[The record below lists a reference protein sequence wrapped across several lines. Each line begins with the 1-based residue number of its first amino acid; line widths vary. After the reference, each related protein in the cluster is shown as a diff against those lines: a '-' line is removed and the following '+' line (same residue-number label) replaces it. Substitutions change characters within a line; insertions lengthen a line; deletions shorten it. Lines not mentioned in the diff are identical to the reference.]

1 MSEAPEKPK
10 VRKRR
15 RWLWIT
21 LGLFVSVVLVLALA
35 LPPLLDVERYRGL
48 IEQALAE
55 QTGWDAELGKIEFS
69 PWRGMVLTVSP
80 ATLSAPGGKTSR
92 FEVETI
98 EIRARLWPLL
108 RGLLEI
114 RSISLDSPD
123 ILLVRNDPDEGWIV
137 PVPPGAFAS
146 KTAQAPR
153 PAGGEQAPAGAQG
166 QGQGA
171 EAPAGGGR
179 FRVTIDR
186 VGVDR
191 GRVRVEDR
199 AGDPPL
205 ELELAD
211 VDLDIRP
218 ASGDFSG
225 QGTFA
230 DGGGRLKWT
239 GNVSQG
245 AHITLSDIPTVRLH
259 PFLGPDLVH
268 AGGVLSGDVDV
279 TFPLA
284 LRGKFTGRNVTL
296 LAGEKPFDT
305 VHVDLQVDSANE
317 IWTLSDLRVDAEGL
331 KLAGRGTL
339 MPDINIDLVLPK
351 TSLEDA
357 LRALPSVLPLPI
369 DVRPPGEV
377 EAQLHVEQPEGGE
390 LTYTAA
396 GNVSAAEF
404 HASEML
410 PPAKQVRARF
420 ELDRSGALEVTVLE
434 GTVAGGPA
442 KGVARLS
449 SIDPPG
455 VLGFDG
461 GLDQAQ
467 FGALLEGLIG
477 EQAKRISGPTG
488 LSADVALDMGAKQID
503 ARALSG
509 RVDLSSREVSLP
521 GWDLEGSIRRKIDE
535 KLTELNLRDLVEKKL
550 GGRAQEK
557 SQPNAPA
564 APTTVF
570 DGVELGIDLNAIPWK
585 LDKLSLDTEHMRA
598 SGGGTFDP
606 LAGTVDLHF
615 TARLDPKKTAE
626 LVARTEQLKLLVDDS
641 GQLTLPLHLEGAM
654 LSPSIGVD
662 FGKAFSVR
670 LESEDTQ
677 KKVKD
682 LLKGLIDRD

>member
-1 MSEAPEKPK
+1 MTETTEKPR

-21 LGLFVSVVLVLALA
+21 LGLLVAVVLTLALA
-35 LPPLLDVERYRGL
+35 IPVLLDVERYRGR
-48 IEQALAE
+48 IEQALAD
-55 QTGWDAELGKIEFS
+55 QTGWEADLGKIQFS

-80 ATLSAPGGKTSR
+80 ATLSAPGGKSSR
-92 FEVETI
+92 FEVGTI

-123 ILLVRNDPDEGWIV
+123 ILLVRNDADEGWIV
-137 PVPPGAFAS
+137 PVPPGAFES
-146 KTAQAPR
+146 TAPQGSR
-153 PAGGEQAPAGAQG
+153 PPGSAG
-166 QGQGA
+166 GQGA
-171 EAPAGGGR
+171 GAPAEPAPAEGASS

-186 VGVDR
+186 VSVDQ
-191 GRVRVEDR
+191 GRVRAEDR
-199 AGDPPL
+199 SADPPL
-205 ELELAD
+205 EIEMRD
-211 VDLDIRP
+211 VDLDLRP
-218 ASGDFSG
+218 GTGDFSG
-225 QGTFA
+225 EAKLAGES
-230 DGGGRLKWT
+230 GRIEWS
-239 GNVSQG
+239 GNVSRG
-245 AHITLSDIPTVRLH
+245 ARITLADIPTAQLH

-268 AGGVLSGDVDV
+268 AGGLLSGDVDV

-284 LRGKFTGRNVTL
+284 LHGKFTGRNVTL

-305 VHVDLQVDSANE
+305 VHVDLQVASANQV
-317 IWTLSDLRVDAEGL
+317 WTLSALDVDAEGL
-331 KLAGRGTL
+331 KLTGSGTL
-339 MPDINIDLVLPK
+339 LPAVNLDLTLPA
-351 TSLEDA
+351 TPLDVA
-357 LRALPSVLPLPI
+357 LRASPSVLPLPI

-377 EAQLHVEQPEGGE
+377 DAKLHVEQPTGGE
-390 LTYTAA
+390 LTYTAE

-404 HASEML
+404 HASEIL
-410 PPAKQVRARF
+410 PPVEQVRARF
-420 ELDRSGALEVTVLE
+420 ALDRQGALEVTVLE

-477 EQAKRISGPTG
+477 EQARKISGPTG
-488 LSADVALDMGAKQID
+488 LSANLALDMGAKQID

-535 KLTELNLRDLVEKKL
+535 KLTELNLKELVEQKL
-550 GGRAQEK
+550 GRKVQEPA
-557 SQPNAPA
+557 QPNAPPA
-564 APTTVF
+564 ATTVF
-570 DGVELGIDLNAIPWK
+570 DGVAAGVDFNALPWK
-585 LDKLSLDTEHMRA
+585 LDKLSLESEHLSA
-598 SGGGTFDP
+598 SGAGTFDP
-606 LAGTVDLHF
+606 LAGTVDLRF

-626 LVARTEQLKLLVDDS
+626 LVARTKQLQLLVDDS
-641 GQLTLPLHLEGAM
+641 GQLTLPLHLEGSM
-654 LSPSIGVD
+654 LAPSIGVD

>member
-1 MSEAPEKPK
+1 MTEAPEKPK

-21 LGLFVSVVLVLALA
+21 LGLFVTVVLVLALA
-35 LPPLLDVERYRGL
+35 LPVLLDVERYRGL

-98 EIRARLWPLL
+98 EIRAQLWPLL

-123 ILLVRNDPDEGWIV
+123 ILLVRNNPDEGWIV
-137 PVPPGAFAS
+137 PVPPGGLAS
-146 KTAQAPR
+146 KTGQEPQSPGGRQAP
-153 PAGGEQAPAGAQG
+153 GGAQ
-166 QGQGA
+166 QQGA
-171 EAPAGGGR
+171 ETPAAGGR

-186 VGVDR
+186 VGVEG

-225 QGTFA
+225 QGTLA
-230 DGGGRLKWT
+230 DGGGRVKWN
-239 GNVSQG
+239 GNMSQG
-245 AHITLSDIPTVRLH
+245 ARITLSDVPTVRLH

-268 AGGVLSGDVDV
+268 AGGLLSGDVDV

-284 LRGKFTGRNVTL
+284 LHGKFTGRNVTL
-296 LAGEKPFDT
+296 LAGEKPFET
-305 VHVDLQVDSANE
+305 VQVDLKVASANE
-317 IWTLSDLRVDAEGL
+317 VWTLSALDVDAGGL
-331 KLAGRGTL
+331 KLTGRGTL
-339 MPDINIDLVLPK
+339 LPVLNLDLTLPA
-351 TSLEDA
+351 TPLDAA
-357 LRALPSVLPLPI
+357 LRASPSVLPLPI

-377 EAQLHVEQPEGGE
+377 DAKLHVEQPAGGE
-390 LTYTAA
+390 LVYTAE

-404 HASEML
+404 HASEIL
-410 PPAKQVRARF
+410 PPARQVRARF
-420 ELDRSGALEVTVLE
+420 ALDREGALEVTVLD

-467 FGALLEGLIG
+467 FGALLEGLLG
-477 EQAKRISGPTG
+477 DQAKRISGPTG
-488 LSADVALDMGAKQID
+488 LSADVALDMGAQQID

-509 RVDLSSREVSLP
+509 RVDLSSKEVSLP

-585 LDKLSLDTEHMRA
+585 LDKLSLDTEHLRA

-606 LAGTVDLHF
+606 LAGTVDLRF